1 MKYELIGEPNKY
13 GLRQIRYLKD
23 LPGINAGELGGWL
36 ESEKNLSQG
45 GNAYVSGNARVY
57 SNAQVF
63 GNALV
68 FGDARVSGNADWL
81 IVSPIGSRDGSTT
94 ITKGKKGDIVNCGCF
109 RGSIDEFLERVTK
122 THGDNNHA
130 RAYRAM
136 IDMWNAKKG

>member
-1 MKYELIGEPNKY
+1 MKYELIGEPNEY

-36 ESEKNLSQG
+36 ESEKNLSQYG
-45 GNAYVSGNARVY
+45 DARVSGNAW
-57 SNAQVF
+57 
-63 GNALV
+63 V
-68 FGDARVSGNADWL
+68 FGDARVSGDAQVYGDTDWL
-81 IVSPIGSRDGSTT
+81 VVSPIGSRDGSTT

-109 RGSIDEFLERVTK
+109 TGSIDEFLERVTK